1 VNAATSTHNQLATLY
16 PSRSDAQLWA
26 MVGVT
31 PMIGQNDIAGE
42 VFTTSDA
49 QQLTDFARTKHLGRL
64 AMWSA
69 NRDSQCAGG
78 VKTSVDNLCS
88 GVLQTPNQ
96 FAATFG
102 QFA

>member
-1 VNAATSTHNQLATLY
+1 
-16 PSRSDAQLWA
+16 
-26 MVGVT
+26 
-31 PMIGQNDIAGE
+31 MIGQNDIPGE
-42 VFTTSDA
+42 VFTTADA

-69 NRDSQCAGG
+69 NRDSQCSGG

-96 FAATFG
+96 FASTFG
-102 QFA
+102 RFTG